1 MMIRTTASCVVSVV
15 FLLVALAAGPA
26 VARDFLSVA
35 ANAPAVNIAPRN
47 PGRNFVRLP
56 TLEYEFEIHSRC
68 TDSRTPESISLNVA
82 DTHESLQADKIANDG
97 PTRLSLRIPASQ
109 IAPLVVEDFCIVS
122 GEDDD
127 DAASDARSRSLSQ
140 SQITIPAALSAQ
152 ASLLCAN
159 GDDKAMT
166 YVSRTLDVSLVCER
180 SANDTEADDE

>member
-97 PTRLSLRIPASQ
+97 PTRISLRIPASQ

-127 DAASDARSRSLSQ
+127 DAASDARSLAQ

-159 GDDKAMT
+159 GDDKTMT